1 MEVYDTYE
9 SPLGTMILTAD
20 EEGLTRLYFKGATD
34 APEGL
39 ENQLPKAQD
48 DEFIQEGKHWLHG
61 YFEGRHL
68 GWRPPLHLKG
78 TDFQQQVWKALL
90 TIPYGK
96 TVTYGDVAQ
105 EVAQAR
111 HMDKMSSRAVGGAVG
126 SNPVALIV
134 PCHRVVGASGSF
146 TGYGGGLQRKAKLL
160 ELEGVDVS
168 QFTMPKKSRFL

>member
-20 EEGLTRLYFKGATD
+20 EEGLIRMYFKGAPD

-48 DEFIQEGKHWLHG
+48 NEFIQEGKHWLHG

-78 TDFQQQVWKALL
+78 SAFQNQVWKVLL
-90 TIPYGK
+90 TIPYGQ
-96 TVTYGDVAQ
+96 TVTYGDVAR
-105 EVAQAR
+105 EVSRER
-111 HMDKMSSRAVGGAVG
+111 HMEKMSARAVGGAVG

-134 PCHRVVGASGSF
+134 PCHRVVGANGSF
-146 TGYGGGLQRKAKLL
+146 TGYGGGLKRKVKLL

-168 QFTMPKKSRFL
+168 KFTMPKKSRFL

>member
-20 EEGLTRLYFKGATD
+20 EEGLTRMYFKGAPD

-39 ENQLPKAQD
+39 EDQLPKAQD
-48 DEFIQEGKHWLHG
+48 NEFIQEGKHWLHG

-78 TDFQQQVWKALL
+78 SEFQNQVWKVLL

-96 TVTYGDVAQ
+96 TVTYGDVAK
-105 EVAQAR
+105 EVAKER
-111 HMDKMSSRAVGGAVG
+111 HLEKMSSRAVGGAVG

-146 TGYGGGLQRKAKLL
+146 TGYGGGLQRKVKLL

-168 QFTMPKKSRFL
+168 KFTMSKKSRFL

>member
-9 SPLGTMILTAD
+9 SPLGTIILTAD
-20 EEGLTRLYFKGATD
+20 EQGLTGIHFKNAPD

-39 ENQLPKAQD
+39 EDKLPKAQD
-48 DEFIQEGKHWLHG
+48 NEFIQEGKHWLHG

-78 TDFQQQVWKALL
+78 SEFQNQVWKALL

-96 TVTYGDVAQ
+96 TVTYGDVAK
-105 EVAQAR
+105 EVAKER
-111 HMDKMSSRAVGGAVG
+111 HMEKMSARAVGGAVG

-134 PCHRVVGASGSF
+134 PCHRVVGANGSF
-146 TGYGGGLQRKAKLL
+146 TGYGGGLKRKVKLL

-168 QFTMPKKSRFL
+168 KFTMPKKSRFL

>member
-20 EEGLTRLYFKGATD
+20 EEGLTGIHFEKAPDT
-34 APEGL
+34 PEGL
-39 ENQLPKAQD
+39 DKLPKAQD
-48 DEFIQEGKHWLHG
+48 NEFIQEGKHWLHG

-78 TDFQQQVWKALL
+78 SEFQNQVWKALL
-90 TIPYGK
+90 TIPYGQ
-96 TVTYGDVAQ
+96 TVTYGDVAR
-105 EVAQAR
+105 EVGKER
-111 HMDKMSSRAVGGAVG
+111 HMDKMSARAVGGAVG

-134 PCHRVVGASGSF
+134 PCHRVVGANGSF
-146 TGYGGGLQRKAKLL
+146 TGYGGGLKRKVKLL

-168 QFTMPKKSRFL
+168 KFTMPKKSRFL

>member
-20 EEGLTRLYFKGATD
+20 EKGLTRMYFKGAPD

-39 ENQLPKAQD
+39 ENKLSKAQD
-48 DEFIQEGKHWLHG
+48 NEFIQEGKHWLHG
-61 YFEGRHL
+61 YFEGRNL

-78 TDFQQQVWKALL
+78 TDFQQQVWKVLL
-90 TIPYGK
+90 NIPYGK

-105 EVAQAR
+105 EVAKAR

-134 PCHRVVGASGSF
+134 PCHRVMGVSGSF
-146 TGYGGGLQRKAKLL
+146 TGYGGGLQRKVKLL

-168 QFTMPKKSRFL
+168 KFTMPKKSRFL